1 MCSFNF
7 FITKII
13 LFTLDRYI
21 IRVLGHYLKI
31 LRLLGFGVSTNMEDA
46 LSKPSKPNRRKLT
59 LGDFQTIIM
68 TQITSPDQTSSSLL
82 PSTSQRKTSDCE

>member
-1 MCSFNF
+1 
-7 FITKII
+7 
-13 LFTLDRYI
+13 
-21 IRVLGHYLKI
+21 
-31 LRLLGFGVSTNMEDA
+31 MEDA